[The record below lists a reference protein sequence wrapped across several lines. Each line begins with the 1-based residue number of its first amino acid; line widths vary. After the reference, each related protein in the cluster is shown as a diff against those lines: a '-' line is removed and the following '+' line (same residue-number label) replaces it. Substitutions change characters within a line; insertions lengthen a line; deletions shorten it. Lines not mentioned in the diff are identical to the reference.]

1 MTEKSLQPI
10 EQKEVE
16 MYGDA
21 VTAVRLSDGHVY
33 VSVRHMCQALGINRR
48 PQVMRIQRQEVLADG
63 YKGGI
68 KLIPPSGKGGA
79 QEMSVLRADLV
90 PLWLTGIR
98 VSAVDESIRDKLANL
113 QRNAAKILWEAFQSG
128 ELTLED
134 DFQSLMTAASDDA
147 VQAYLMVQA
156 MYKLAKQQIVLEAQV
171 NALSADHG
179 RRLENLE
186 AAIASSAAVVTQEEA
201 MQISQAVKAVAIA
214 QSEVS
219 GRNEFGATYGEL
231 YRKFSVVSYKSVPRS
246 KYQGVMNWL
255 NEWYQTLTNEDLPF

>member
-21 VTAVRLSDGHVY
+21 VTAVRLQDGQVY
-33 VSVRHMCQALGINRR
+33 VALRQMCDALGIDDRSQRR
-48 PQVMRIQRQEVLADG
+48 RIQRHKVLNSG
-63 YKGGI
+63 YQRGVI
-68 KLIPPSGKGGA
+68 MTPHRGKQQAGL
-79 QEMSVLRADLV
+79 LRADLI
-90 PLWLTGIR
+90 PLWLTGIEANR
-98 VSAVDESIRDKLANL
+98 VNEDLREKLELL
-113 QRNAAKILWEAFQSG
+113 QVNAARILWEAFQSG
-128 ELTLED
+128 ELTLDD

-171 NALSADHG
+171 NALAADHG

-186 AAIASSAAVVTQEEA
+186 AAIASSDAVVTQEEA